1 MITTSSPSISLQ
13 PRDQQVLSSLGE
25 HGVLDTDLIHDH
37 YFSEVSH
44 RRCRQRLHAY
54 AEHGLT
60 RSMQLRL
67 WTAEC
72 QRRAPMIHSL
82 TERGVEVVE
91 ELTGIRPPRV
101 SKGDPKPETIHHRLE
116 IVRVKLVFDAAA
128 SKIGLKK
135 PHWILEQDRDPMASI
150 ELPPSQRRILYHG
163 FKEPPACTCQPDSA
177 CRLSIPKDIASPT
190 SNTTDLLGYFEIDCS
205 SEGRKQIVS
214 KLPGY
219 VRLIQ
224 HRVFTRYF
232 PSSGG
237 AVVRVFWVCRTQ
249 ARIDSLMEVL
259 GTESVA
265 QFFRFTTSQ
274 ELSKST
280 SAAMTSPIWQ
290 ATDGKHREI
299 IRLPNS

>member
-1 MITTSSPSISLQ
+1 MEGSVKPEHSRITRPT
-13 PRDQQVLSSLGE
+13 
-25 HGVLDTDLIHDH
+25 GVGFIG
-37 YFSEVSH
+37 
-44 RRCRQRLHAY
+44 RA
-54 AEHGLT
+54 
-60 RSMQLRL
+60 
-67 WTAEC
+67 
-72 QRRAPMIHSL
+72 RRARHGSHSRSL
-82 TERGVEVVE
+82 LFRGVASTLPTTVARLCRARTHALYATAIVDRRVPASSATFAAHAQRVEVVE

-116 IVRVKLVFDAAA
+116 IVRVKLVFDSAA
-128 SKIGLKK
+128 SKIGLRK

-150 ELPPSQRRILYHG
+150 ELPPSQRRVLYHG
-163 FKEPPACTCQPDSA
+163 FKDPPACACQPDSA

-224 HRVFTRYF
+224 HRAYTRYF
-232 PSSGG
+232 PSSAD

-249 ARIDSLMEVL
+249 ARIDSLMEIL

-274 ELSKST
+274 ELSKTT

-299 IRLPNS
+299 IRLPAST

>member
-1 MITTSSPSISLQ
+1 MLTSTTSLSLQ
-13 PRDQQVLSSLGE
+13 ARDHLVLTSLGE
-25 HGVLDTDLIHDH
+25 HGVLDTDLIHAH
-37 YFSEVSH
+37 YFQDVTH

-60 RSMQLRL
+60 RSVQLRL
-67 WTAEC
+67 WTAAC

-128 SKIGLKK
+128 SQIGLKK
-135 PHWILEQDRDPMASI
+135 PLWILEQDRDPLASI

-163 FKEPPACTCQPDSA
+163 FKDPPACTCQPDSA
-177 CRLSIPKDIASPT
+177 CRLSIPKDITTPT
-190 SNTTDLLGYFEIDCS
+190 TNTTDLLGYFEIDCS

-224 HRVFTRYF
+224 HRAYTRYF
-232 PSSGG
+232 SSSGD

-249 ARIDSLMEVL
+249 ARIDSLLELL

-274 ELSKST
+274 DLSAST
-280 SAAMTSPIWQ
+280 SSAMTSPIWQ
-290 ATDGKHREI
+290 ATDGKRREI
-299 IRLPNS
+299 IRLPAST